1 MYQVKMSRKSLLF
14 VSRCSFGIIPWYSF
28 PFSLFSLKMESN
40 QVQRNRKKRRVYH
53 ELDLELSQTSS
64 LAYSAL
70 SIVLHHWMIP
80 TQGWQLPSLIT
91 EIYNKSK
98 GKMIEFKQTT
108 SGEIDLMAYRE
119 LLNTDQV
126 EDDCVDMLANAIK
139 VLREVD
145 TGQELQH
152 YNIQVNWFFH
162 YVINAFVIVDIL
174 LATYPA
180 EWFSCRYL

>member
-1 MYQVKMSRKSLLF
+1 
-14 VSRCSFGIIPWYSF
+14 
-28 PFSLFSLKMESN
+28 MESN

-53 ELDLELSQTSS
+53 ELDLELPHSSS

-80 TQGWQLPSLIT
+80 TQGWQMPSVIT

-98 GKMIEFKQTT
+98 GKMIEFRQTT
-108 SGEIDLMAYRE
+108 LKDSGETDLMAYRE

-126 EDDCVDMLANAIK
+126 DDDCVDMLANAIK

-152 YNIQVNWFFH
+152 FNIQVSCCFH
-162 YVINAFVIVDIL
+162 YVNAIVIVGIQ
-174 LATYPA
+174 LAIYQA

>member
-1 MYQVKMSRKSLLF
+1 MSNY
-14 VSRCSFGIIPWYSF
+14 VSSQNEQKIPPLCFSFLITVIFS
-28 PFSLFSLKMESN
+28 SLFIIIAIILSQTTLKMESN

-53 ELDLELSQTSS
+53 ELDLELPHSSS

-91 EIYNKSK
+91 EKYDKSK
-98 GKMIEFKQTT
+98 VKMIEFKQTT
-108 SGEIDLMAYRE
+108 LKDSGEIDLMAYTE

-126 EDDCVDMLANAIK
+126 DDDCVDMLANAIK

-152 YNIQVNWFFH
+152 FNIQVSCFFF
-162 YVINAFVIVDIL
+162 IMLSML
-174 LATYPA
+174 L
-180 EWFSCRYL
+180 S